1 MKFLLKESKVLISS
15 WQRPEPFVNANIKA
29 IFKNLACVLSYYRKF
44 GSCPGHK
51 NRNQRMGM
59 NWIF

>member
-51 NRNQRMGM
+51 NRN
-59 NWIF
+59 